1 MLATKMKI
9 SNLPLYNPESCEQT
23 YDKTSKSC
31 ESLGENYIKTA
42 DIDICITFIHNIFI
56 NPNIKCTEVTRIQW
70 TYSRLFFEV
79 VNNTKILT
87 KCLKMCPLQF
97 QIPKHQF

>member
-23 YDKTSKSC
+23 YDKTAESC

-42 DIDICITFIHNIFI
+42 DIDICI
-56 NPNIKCTEVTRIQW
+56 
-70 TYSRLFFEV
+70 RLF
-79 VNNTKILT
+79 TIYLSTLILNV
-87 KCLKMCPLQF
+87 QW
-97 QIPKHQF
+97 